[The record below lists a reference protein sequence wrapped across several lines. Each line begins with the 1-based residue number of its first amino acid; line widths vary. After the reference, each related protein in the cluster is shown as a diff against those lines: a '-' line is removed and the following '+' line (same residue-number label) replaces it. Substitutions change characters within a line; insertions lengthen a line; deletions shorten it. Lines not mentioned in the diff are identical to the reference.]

1 VVVDRRVLPR
11 QPDAGPHLLGM
22 MADVDP
28 GHAHPAPVGLQQ
40 SRQHPDEGGLAG
52 PVRAEQPVDAAALHG
67 QVEAIQ
73 RTDRDLAA
81 EHLDQV
87 LDLDDRVIH
96 RCSSVC
102 VLQVVYFRVNHRCCT
117 LPCQQDEQRD
127 GDMPTKRERIDQPA
141 ATATAPPPVRRLRR
155 AERREQLLAAATQ
168 AFARTG
174 FAATSLDDIAEQ
186 AGISRVLLYRH
197 FESKTDL
204 YHAVLDRA
212 VARLTAAVGVRD
224 YTYAS
229 IDALLRAAA
238 EDPDGFR
245 LLFHHAAREP
255 EFRQQMDRFQR
266 GMVATARR
274 ELVKLIP
281 DRVWTQWAARLAP
294 VVAIEAV
301 MAWLDAGQPDPDQAA
316 DRIRQALAG
325 VISAAQ

>member
-1 VVVDRRVLPR
+1 
-11 QPDAGPHLLGM
+11 M
-22 MADVDP
+22 
-28 GHAHPAPVGLQQ
+28 PAKRP
-40 SRQHPDEGGLAG
+40 PAN
-52 PVRAEQPVDAAALHG
+52 QPVAGAAA
-67 QVEAIQ
+67 
-73 RTDRDLAA
+73 
-81 EHLDQV
+81 
-87 LDLDDRVIH
+87 
-96 RCSSVC
+96 
-102 VLQVVYFRVNHRCCT
+102 
-117 LPCQQDEQRD
+117 
-127 GDMPTKRERIDQPA
+127 PTPL
-141 ATATAPPPVRRLRR
+141 RRLRR

-174 FAATSLDDIAEQ
+174 FAATSLDDIATA

-204 YHAVLDRA
+204 YRAVLDRA
-212 VARLTAAVGVRD
+212 IGRLTAAVGTRD

-229 IDALLRAAA
+229 IDALLQAAA

-255 EFRQQMDRFQR
+255 EFRPQMDRFHR

-274 ELVKLIP
+274 ELAKVIG
-281 DRVWTQWAARLAP
+281 DRAWAQWAAQLAP

-325 VISAAQ
+325 VITAAQ

>member
-1 VVVDRRVLPR
+1 
-11 QPDAGPHLLGM
+11 
-22 MADVDP
+22 
-28 GHAHPAPVGLQQ
+28 
-40 SRQHPDEGGLAG
+40 
-52 PVRAEQPVDAAALHG
+52 
-67 QVEAIQ
+67 
-73 RTDRDLAA
+73 
-81 EHLDQV
+81 
-87 LDLDDRVIH
+87 
-96 RCSSVC
+96 
-102 VLQVVYFRVNHRCCT
+102 
-117 LPCQQDEQRD
+117 
-127 GDMPTKRERIDQPA
+127 MPTKRERIDQPA

-245 LLFHHAAREP
+245 LLFHHAAGEP

-325 VISAAQ
+325 VINAAQ

>member
-1 VVVDRRVLPR
+1 
-11 QPDAGPHLLGM
+11 
-22 MADVDP
+22 MA
-28 GHAHPAPVGLQQ
+28 
-40 SRQHPDEGGLAG
+40 
-52 PVRAEQPVDAAALHG
+52 
-67 QVEAIQ
+67 
-73 RTDRDLAA
+73 
-81 EHLDQV
+81 
-87 LDLDDRVIH
+87 
-96 RCSSVC
+96 
-102 VLQVVYFRVNHRCCT
+102 
-117 LPCQQDEQRD
+117 
-127 GDMPTKRERIDQPA
+127 TKRERVDQSA
-141 ATATAPPPVRRLRR
+141 ATATAPPSVRRLRR

-204 YHAVLDRA
+204 YRAVLDRA

-229 IDALLRAAA
+229 IDALLGAAA

-274 ELVKLIP
+274 ELAKVID
-281 DRVWTQWAARLAP
+281 DRAWAQWAAQLAP

-316 DRIRQALAG
+316 ERVLQAVAG
-325 VISAAQ
+325 VIGAARQP

>member
-1 VVVDRRVLPR
+1 MATKGERVD
-11 QPDAGPHLLGM
+11 
-22 MADVDP
+22 
-28 GHAHPAPVGLQQ
+28 Q
-40 SRQHPDEGGLAG
+40 S
-52 PVRAEQPVDAAALHG
+52 AA
-67 QVEAIQ
+67 
-73 RTDRDLAA
+73 R
-81 EHLDQV
+81 
-87 LDLDDRVIH
+87 
-96 RCSSVC
+96 
-102 VLQVVYFRVNHRCCT
+102 
-117 LPCQQDEQRD
+117 
-127 GDMPTKRERIDQPA
+127 
-141 ATATAPPPVRRLRR
+141 ATAPPPVRRLRR

-204 YHAVLDRA
+204 YRAVLDRA
-212 VARLTAAVGVRD
+212 VGRLTAAVGTRD

-229 IDALLRAAA
+229 IDALLGAAA

-266 GMVATARR
+266 AMVATARR
-274 ELVKLIP
+274 ELAKVID
-281 DRVWTQWAARLAP
+281 DRAWAQWAAQLAP

-316 DRIRQALAG
+316 DRIQQVLAG
-325 VISAAQ
+325 VISTAQ